1 MNSSRKQVRTFMI
14 DVMSRSGVLGYQSG
28 RGLVLFGAA
37 FTAPAGGT
45 FSLLLNGVRAR
56 RASGL
61 MVHFATTI
69 PGDATLL
76 IKNPPPE
83 WLASTGLL
91 AVRT

>member
-1 MNSSRKQVRTFMI
+1 MNSPRKLVCTFTI

-28 RGLVLFGAA
+28 SGLLFGAA

-69 PGDATLL
+69 PGNATLL
-76 IKNPPPE
+76 ITNPPPE

-91 AVRT
+91 AIRT